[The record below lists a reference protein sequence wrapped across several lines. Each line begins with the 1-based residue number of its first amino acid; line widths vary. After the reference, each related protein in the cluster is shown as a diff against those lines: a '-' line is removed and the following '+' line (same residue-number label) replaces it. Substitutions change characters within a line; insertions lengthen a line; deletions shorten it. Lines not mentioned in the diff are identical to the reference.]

1 MTLVEKILYL
11 FAHKKTKMKE
21 NNYLIKDDFVNEEVL
36 DEVVSSV
43 KSYDDVVALCKK
55 IKKPESLRKQQKER
69 LVKKLIKFSK
79 TYDEIL
85 KVKDYYATEVLHY
98 SLTDKQV
105 WRLIEKLV
113 WASTNDNQL
122 DEIKRY
128 ARSKGCV
135 SRYMKVLF
143 NKRIAEVFAS

>member
-1 MTLVEKILYL
+1 
-11 FAHKKTKMKE
+11 MKE
-21 NNYLIKDDFVNEEVL
+21 NNYLIKDDFLNEEAL

-43 KSYDDVVALCKK
+43 KSYEDVVALCGR
-55 IKKPESLRKQQKER
+55 IKNPKSLKKQQKER
-69 LVKKLIKFSK
+69 IVKKLIKFSK

-122 DEIKRY
+122 NEIKKY
-128 ARSKGCV
+128 ARSKGFF
-135 SRYMKVLF
+135 SRYMKILF
-143 NKRIAEVFAS
+143 SKRIAEVLEH

>member
-1 MTLVEKILYL
+1 
-11 FAHKKTKMKE
+11 MKE
-21 NNYLIKDDFVNEEVL
+21 NNYLIKDDFVDEEVL

-85 KVKDYYATEVLHY
+85 KVKDYYVTEVLHY

>member
-1 MTLVEKILYL
+1 
-11 FAHKKTKMKE
+11 MKE

-43 KSYDDVVALCKK
+43 KSYEDVVALCGR
-55 IKKPESLRKQQKER
+55 IKNPKSLKKQQKER
-69 LVKKLIKFSK
+69 IVKKLIKFSK

-113 WASTNDNQL
+113 WASTNDDQL
-122 DEIKRY
+122 REVKKY
-128 ARSKGCV
+128 AKSKGFLA
-135 SRYMKVLF
+135 RYMKIHV
-143 NKRIAEVFAS
+143 NKCIAEVFMS